1 MISSHR
7 QSRTL
12 KQDPKK
18 VNGFD
23 KEHFSKEPVME
34 KNSNGLYTVE
44 DEDTDYS
51 KTTYIVNTAFSD
63 THQEWR
69 GPEVEQ
75 SAITVSN
82 KIPPLEQRWRT
93 SRAIDVLWKKISS
106 DYGSEISYKCINS
119 FWSVDVHAWWYIW
132 TRA

>member
-1 MISSHR
+1 M
-7 QSRTL
+7 
-12 KQDPKK
+12 
-18 VNGFD
+18 NGFD

-82 KIPPLEQRWRT
+82 KIPPL
-93 SRAIDVLWKKISS
+93 
-106 DYGSEISYKCINS
+106 
-119 FWSVDVHAWWYIW
+119 
-132 TRA
+132 

>member
-1 MISSHR
+1 MVSLILISSHR

-12 KQDPKK
+12 KQDPKQ

-63 THQEWR
+63 THQE
-69 GPEVEQ
+69 
-75 SAITVSN
+75 
-82 KIPPLEQRWRT
+82 
-93 SRAIDVLWKKISS
+93 
-106 DYGSEISYKCINS
+106 
-119 FWSVDVHAWWYIW
+119 
-132 TRA
+132 